1 MFECQHGENFFF
13 YVSHLFFT
21 HNFFFFCFVVLSHSY
36 SNHTDQIYE
45 DSIQELNNLIGEL
58 DSFQKEHELKSQ
70 NHSHTNHIDKD
81 FDAFD
86 KISMASSNIG
96 SIGYS
101 IQSNNSNDS
110 KFTFNETDQTKYYN
124 ENSSGFESNASEII
138 HCDNN
143 FNDTE
148 SYLKENSEIVVLRR
162 KGSTTDLNGMVDAN
176 LPAEPQQRFSS
187 FKSDGSRDELKLSQ
201 TNLRQDGESI
211 SNIAICD
218 TDNEFKMSVD
228 ERLRA
233 KPTVTPRPASL
244 SGLFYFYFFF
254 FNFIISVPRL
264 YTFSCNI
271 SKFRCIHKPIHSTN
285 SFENYALDRCLFVAV
300 KLTLKAVER
309 TFQFYE
315 KNLCF
320 YVVD

>member
-1 MFECQHGENFFF
+1 M
-13 YVSHLFFT
+13 
-21 HNFFFFCFVVLSHSY
+21 SHSY

-58 DSFQKEHELKSQ
+58 DSFQKEHELKNQ
-70 NHSHTNHIDKD
+70 NHNQTNHIIDKD
-81 FDAFD
+81 FDGFD
-86 KISMASSNIG
+86 KISVASSNIG

-110 KFTFNETDQTKYYN
+110 KFTFNETDPTKYYN

-143 FNDTE
+143 FNETE

-162 KGSTTDLNGMVDAN
+162 KGSTTDLNGLADAMS
-176 LPAEPQQRFSS
+176 LTEPQQRLSS
-187 FKSDGSRDELKLSQ
+187 FKSGGSKEELKLSQ
-201 TNLRQDGESI
+201 SNLHRHDGHGGSI

-218 TDNEFKMSVD
+218 TDNEFKVSSD

-244 SGLFYFYFFF
+244 SGLFFIFFF
-254 FNFIISVPRL
+254 FSF
-264 YTFSCNI
+264 YH
-271 SKFRCIHKPIHSTN
+271 FRYLLACIHTR
-285 SFENYALDRCLFVAV
+285 LDV
-300 KLTLKAVER
+300 
-309 TFQFYE
+309 
-315 KNLCF
+315 N
-320 YVVD
+320 

>member
-1 MFECQHGENFFF
+1 MFYSFFSHNFLFIFFSIFFF
-13 YVSHLFFT
+13 IFSLF
-21 HNFFFFCFVVLSHSY
+21 LSHSY

-58 DSFQKEHELKSQ
+58 DSFQKEHELKS
-70 NHSHTNHIDKD
+70 HSHTNHGIDKD

-143 FNDTE
+143 FNDAE

-162 KGSTTDLNGMVDAN
+162 KGSTTDLNGMADGS
-176 LPAEPQQRFSS
+176 LLTEPQQRLSS
-187 FKSDGSRDELKLSQ
+187 FKSDGSKEELKLSNS
-201 TNLRQDGESI
+201 NLRHNGSI

-218 TDNEFKMSVD
+218 TENEFKSSVD

-244 SGLFYFYFFF
+244 SGLF
-254 FNFIISVPRL
+254 
-264 YTFSCNI
+264 
-271 SKFRCIHKPIHSTN
+271 
-285 SFENYALDRCLFVAV
+285 
-300 KLTLKAVER
+300 
-309 TFQFYE
+309 
-315 KNLCF
+315 
-320 YVVD
+320 

>member
-1 MFECQHGENFFF
+1 M
-13 YVSHLFFT
+13 
-21 HNFFFFCFVVLSHSY
+21 SHSY
-36 SNHTDQIYE
+36 FNHTDQIYE

-70 NHSHTNHIDKD
+70 NHSQTNHVIDKD

-124 ENSSGFESNASEII
+124 ENSSGFESNNSEII

-162 KGSTTDLNGMVDAN
+162 KGSTTDLNGMADAN
-176 LPAEPQQRFSS
+176 LLTEPQQRLSS
-187 FKSDGSRDELKLSQ
+187 FKSDGSREELKLSNP
-201 TNLRQDGESI
+201 NLRQDAGSI

-218 TDNEFKMSVD
+218 TEIEFKNCVD
-228 ERLRA
+228 ERLRS

-244 SGLFYFYFFF
+244 SGLF
-254 FNFIISVPRL
+254 
-264 YTFSCNI
+264 
-271 SKFRCIHKPIHSTN
+271 
-285 SFENYALDRCLFVAV
+285 
-300 KLTLKAVER
+300 
-309 TFQFYE
+309 
-315 KNLCF
+315 
-320 YVVD
+320 

>member
-1 MFECQHGENFFF
+1 M
-13 YVSHLFFT
+13 
-21 HNFFFFCFVVLSHSY
+21 SHSY

-58 DSFQKEHELKSQ
+58 DSFQKEHELKTHNQ
-70 NHSHTNHIDKD
+70 TNPSIDKD

-86 KISMASSNIG
+86 KISVASSNIG

-110 KFTFNETDQTKYYN
+110 KFMFNETDPTKYYN

-176 LPAEPQQRFSS
+176 AMTEPQQRLSS
-187 FKSDGSRDELKLSQ
+187 FKSDGSKSDELKLSNS
-201 TNLRQDGESI
+201 NLRRDAGGSI

-218 TDNEFKMSVD
+218 TENELKICAD
-228 ERLRA
+228 ERFRA

-244 SGLFYFYFFF
+244 SGLFLI
-254 FNFIISVPRL
+254 FIFSYDFLVD
-264 YTFSCNI
+264 YTFRVPVFFVICCSANLFTLQTFVKCAC
-271 SKFRCIHKPIHSTN
+271 SWPI
-285 SFENYALDRCLFVAV
+285 FC
-300 KLTLKAVER
+300 
-309 TFQFYE
+309 
-315 KNLCF
+315 C
-320 YVVD
+320 

>member
-1 MFECQHGENFFF
+1 MLECQHGNKFFILFHTCF
-13 YVSHLFFT
+13 YTQFYFMI
-21 HNFFFFCFVVLSHSY
+21 FYYCFVVLSHSS

-58 DSFQKEHELKSQ
+58 DSFQKEHELKSHSQ
-70 NHSHTNHIDKD
+70 KNHIIDKD

-86 KISMASSNIG
+86 KISVASSNIG

-110 KFTFNETDQTKYYN
+110 KFTFNETDPTKYYN
-124 ENSSGFESNASEII
+124 ENSSGFESNESEII
-138 HCDNN
+138 HCDNS

-162 KGSTTDLNGMVDAN
+162 KGSTTDLNGIADAN
-176 LPAEPQQRFSS
+176 LLTEPQQRLSS
-187 FKSDGSRDELKLSQ
+187 FKSDGSREELKLSHS
-201 TNLRQDGESI
+201 NLRQDGGSI

-218 TDNEFKMSVD
+218 TENECKISVD

-244 SGLFYFYFFF
+244 SGLF
-254 FNFIISVPRL
+254 
-264 YTFSCNI
+264 
-271 SKFRCIHKPIHSTN
+271 
-285 SFENYALDRCLFVAV
+285 
-300 KLTLKAVER
+300 
-309 TFQFYE
+309 
-315 KNLCF
+315 
-320 YVVD
+320 